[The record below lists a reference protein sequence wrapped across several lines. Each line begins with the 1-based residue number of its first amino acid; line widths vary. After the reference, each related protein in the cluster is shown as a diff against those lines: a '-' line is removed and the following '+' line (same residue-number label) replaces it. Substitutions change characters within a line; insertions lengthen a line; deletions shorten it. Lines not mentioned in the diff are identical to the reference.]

1 MAEELSMRYGVNPHQ
16 ASARCT
22 STGAMPLRVLNGSPS
37 YINLMDALNSWQLV
51 RELRQACRLPAA
63 ASFKHVSPAGAAVGV
78 PLNDTLRDAL
88 FVRATGNGEQE
99 LSPLATAY
107 VRARGADRM
116 ASYGDWIALSDRVDA
131 STAQVIKA
139 EASDGV
145 IAPDYDP
152 DALEILKNKKG
163 GQYRILA
170 VDPDFEPES
179 SETRQ
184 IFGLTLEQHR
194 NDFVPDRSFF
204 ENIVTQRRELGS
216 DAIRDLT
223 VATIAVKYT
232 QSNSV
237 CLAMDGQVIGVG
249 AGQQSRVH
257 CVRLAAD
264 KADLWYL
271 RQHPRVRSELK
282 FRKGIKRPERDNA
295 VDLFLQKEVSEIERP
310 AWLRSFAE
318 EPQQLTEVEKR
329 QWLDG
334 LKSVALSSD
343 AFFPFRDNI
352 DRASRSGVEYI
363 VQAGGSIMDEQ
374 VVKAADEYGM
384 LMVHSGV
391 RLFHH

>member
-16 ASARCT
+16 ASARCF
-22 STGAMPLRVLNGSPS
+22 STDPLPLDPLNGSPS

-51 RELRQACRLPAA
+51 RELKQACGLPAA

-78 PLNDTLRDAL
+78 PLDDALREAL
-88 FVRATGNGEQE
+88 FVRERD
-99 LSPLATAY
+99 LSPLGAAY

-131 STAQVIKA
+131 STARVIQA

-145 IAPDYDP
+145 IAPDYDD
-152 DALEILKNKKG
+152 DALAILQQKKG
-163 GQYRILA
+163 GSYRVLA
-170 VDPDFEPES
+170 IDPDYEPDPV
-179 SETRQ
+179 ETRQ
-184 IFGLTLEQHR
+184 IFGLTLEQRR
-194 NDFVPDRSFF
+194 NDFVPDRTSFD
-204 ENIVTQRRELGS
+204 NVVTKRRELS
-216 DAIRDLT
+216 DGALRDLI

-237 CLAMDGQVIGVG
+237 CLAVDGQAIGVG

-257 CVRLAAD
+257 CVRLAAA
-264 KADLWYL
+264 KADNWYL
-271 RQHPRVRSELK
+271 RQHPRVRSGLK

-295 VDLFLQKEVSEIERP
+295 VDLYLQGEISDAERP
-310 AWLRSFAE
+310 AWLASFV
-318 EPQQLTEVEKR
+318 EPPRQLSQTEKR
-329 QWLDG
+329 EWLDG
-334 LKSVALSSD
+334 LSSVALSSD

-363 VQAGGSIMDEQ
+363 VQAGGSIMDDQ
-374 VVKAADEYGM
+374 VVDAADEYGM
-384 LMVHSGV
+384 VMVHSGM